1 MTFHQVLN
9 TVLFNLRTILSIT
22 IISTVIIFI
31 YFLLISPFSYKAP
44 VTVLPPSEQD
54 NMGGLGSL
62 LSGADF
68 SALLPSNITQG
79 NSQLFLEIL
88 KSRSAAEFV
97 VNKHN
102 LVDHYGTDNIYA
114 ACDKLKN
121 DLDLDL
127 SKEGIITLSV
137 DVSTTFIPMLFSNKD
152 SLKNFA
158 ASISNSYVE
167 ALDKINR
174 EKISFK
180 AKRAREYIE
189 NQLILT
195 KAQLDSAEYRLMEF
209 QKTNK
214 AISLP
219 EQLKSAIEGSAQIKS
234 EIIKTEIE
242 IGLLEPN
249 LKNDNKTLIALRK
262 KLSELKREYDKF
274 EIGTEDYLIAF
285 ESVPE
290 LGMQLAQLL
299 REVKIQSEV
308 YLLLQQQY
316 YREKIQENRDLPTIE
331 ILDEAIPPLKK
342 SSPRTIYSTVVSA
355 VFIFLLLS
363 VYFIAKEKRF
373 SLFKD
378 QSKN

>member
-1 MTFHQVLN
+1 MTLHQILH
-9 TVLFNLRTILSIT
+9 TILFNFRTIITTT
-22 IISTVIIFI
+22 IISVLIIFI
-31 YFLLISPFSYKAP
+31 YLLFISPISYKAP
-44 VTVLPPSEQD
+44 VTILPPTEQD
-54 NMGGLGSL
+54 NLGGLGSL
-62 LSGADF
+62 LSGGDF
-68 SALLPSNITQG
+68 SALLPSSFTQG

-88 KSRSAAEFV
+88 KSRSAAEYV
-97 VNKHN
+97 VRKHN
-102 LVDHYGTDNIYA
+102 LVNYYGTETVYE
-114 ACDKLKN
+114 ACIKLQN
-121 DLDLDL
+121 DLDLEL

-137 DVSTTFIPMLFSNKD
+137 NISTKFIPLIFSNKD
-152 SLKNFA
+152 SVKNFSA
-158 ASISNSYVE
+158 LISNSYVE

-180 AKRAREYIE
+180 AKRARQYIE
-189 NQLILT
+189 NQLLLT
-195 KAQLDSAEYRLMEF
+195 KAQLDSAEQRLMEF

-219 EQLKSAIEGSAQIKS
+219 DQLKSAIEGSAQIKS

-242 IGLLEPN
+242 IGLVEPN
-249 LKNDNKTLIALRK
+249 LKNDNKTLVALRK
-262 KLSELKREYDKF
+262 KLSELKQEYDKF

-290 LGMQLAQLL
+290 LGMELAQLL

-331 ILDEAIPPLKK
+331 ILDEAIPPLKA
-342 SSPRTIYSTVVSA
+342 SSPRVIYSSVVSA
-355 VFIFLLLS
+355 VFIFMLLS
-363 VYFIAKEKRF
+363 LYFVLKEKRL

-378 QSKN
+378 QRKN

>member
-1 MTFHQVLN
+1 V
-9 TVLFNLRTILSIT
+9 S
-22 IISTVIIFI
+22 
-31 YFLLISPFSYKAP
+31 
-44 VTVLPPSEQD
+44 
-54 NMGGLGSL
+54 
-62 LSGADF
+62 
-68 SALLPSNITQG
+68 
-79 NSQLFLEIL
+79 
-88 KSRSAAEFV
+88 
-97 VNKHN
+97 
-102 LVDHYGTDNIYA
+102 
-114 ACDKLKN
+114 
-121 DLDLDL
+121 
-127 SKEGIITLSV
+127 
-137 DVSTTFIPMLFSNKD
+137 VSTSFIPLIFANKD
-152 SLKNFA
+152 SVKNFA
-158 ASISNSYVE
+158 ALISNSYVE

-189 NQLILT
+189 NQLLLT
-195 KAQLDSAEYRLMEF
+195 KAQLDSAEHRLMEF

-219 EQLKSAIEGSAQIKS
+219 DQLKSAIEGSADIKS

-249 LKNDNKTLIALRK
+249 LKDDNKTLVALRK
-262 KLSELKREYDKF
+262 KLSELKQEYDKF

-290 LGMQLAQLL
+290 LGMELAQLL

-331 ILDEAIPPLKK
+331 ILDEAIPPLKV
-342 SSPRTIYSTVVSA
+342 SSPRIIYSSVVSA

-363 VYFIAKEKRF
+363 LYFVLKEKRLN
-373 SLFKD
+373 LFKD
-378 QSKN
+378 QRKN

>member
-1 MTFHQVLN
+1 M
-9 TVLFNLRTILSIT
+9 
-22 IISTVIIFI
+22 
-31 YFLLISPFSYKAP
+31 YLLVVSPISYKAP
-44 VTVLPPSEQD
+44 VTILPPTEQD
-54 NMGGLGSL
+54 NMSGLGSL
-62 LSGADF
+62 LSGSDF
-68 SALLPSNITQG
+68 SALLPSGFTQG

-88 KSRSAAEFV
+88 KSRSAAEYV
-97 VNKHN
+97 VRKHN
-102 LVDHYGTDNIYA
+102 LVNYYGTENFYE
-114 ACDKLKN
+114 ACIKLQK

-137 DVSTTFIPMLFSNKD
+137 NISTKYVPLIFSNKD
-152 SLKNFA
+152 SVKYFA

-167 ALDKINR
+167 ALDIINR

-189 NQLILT
+189 NQLLLT
-195 KAQLDSAEYRLMEF
+195 KAQLDSAENRLMEF

-219 EQLKSAIEGSAQIKS
+219 EQLKSAIDGSAQIKS

-249 LKNDNKTLIALRK
+249 LKDDNKTLIALRK
-262 KLSELKREYDKF
+262 KLSELKQEYDKF
-274 EIGTEDYLIAF
+274 EVGTEDYLIAF

-290 LGMQLAQLL
+290 LGMELAQLL

-316 YREKIQENRDLPTIE
+316 YREKIQENRDFPTIE
-331 ILDEAIPPLKK
+331 ILDEAIPPLRK

-363 VYFIAKEKRF
+363 LYFVLKEKRL

-378 QSKN
+378 QSKS

>member
-1 MTFHQVLN
+1 MTFHQILH
-9 TVLFNLRTILSIT
+9 TILFNIRTILTIT
-22 IISTVIIFI
+22 IISVLIIFI
-31 YFLLISPFSYKAP
+31 YLLVISPISYKAP
-44 VTVLPPSEQD
+44 VTILPPTEQD
-54 NMGGLGSL
+54 NMSGIGSL
-62 LSGADF
+62 LSGGDF
-68 SALLPSNITQG
+68 SALLPSSFTQG

-88 KSRSAAEFV
+88 KSRSAAEYV
-97 VNKHN
+97 VEKNDLVNYYGKDNVYEACVN
-102 LVDHYGTDNIYA
+102 LQ
-114 ACDKLKN
+114 N

-137 DVSTTFIPMLFSNKD
+137 NISTNFVPIIFSNKD
-152 SLKNFA
+152 SVRNFA
-158 ASISNSYVE
+158 ALISNSYVE
-167 ALDKINR
+167 ALDIINR

-189 NQLILT
+189 NQLLLT
-195 KAQLDSAEYRLMEF
+195 KAQLDSAEHRLMEF

-249 LKNDNKTLIALRK
+249 LKDDNKTLVALRK
-262 KLSELKREYDKF
+262 KLSELKQEYDKF
-274 EIGTEDYLIAF
+274 EVGTEDYLIAF

-290 LGMQLAQLL
+290 LGMELAQLL

-331 ILDEAIPPLKK
+331 ILDEAIPPLKT
-342 SSPRTIYSTVVSA
+342 SSPRIIYSSVVSGI
-355 VFIFLLLS
+355 FIFMLLS
-363 VYFIAKEKRF
+363 LYFVLKEKRL

-378 QSKN
+378 QSKS